1 MLMHTRDG
9 VQAAFDN
16 DPRVAHRFDP
26 RVAADLV
33 PRRRMALWTATVA
46 WRRVRRPT
54 SRCSHRVVR
63 NVGGRADTP
72 LTRRQP
78 TTGPPSLFPSA
89 GGGLLQGRGR
99 TLAKQ
104 QLVGESGDQGP
115 RYRRHEEQPQ
125 LVEAGV
131 TGKQCWSGGPGRVH
145 RRVSDRDADEV
156 DEVSAPGQS
165 QWPRSPWVRGCRW
178 RRTQW
183 WRRR

>member
-46 WRRVRRPT
+46 WRRVRRP
-54 SRCSHRVVR
+54 
-63 NVGGRADTP
+63 
-72 LTRRQP
+72 
-78 TTGPPSLFPSA
+78 PSLLPSA

-165 QWPRSPWVRGCRW
+165 QWPRSPWVRGCR
-178 RRTQW
+178 
-183 WRRR
+183 